1 MRKNKSVPIQALI
14 IAGSLSLTLS
24 GCSQNI
30 TAYPENN
37 TSASTEASQN
47 EEMPVQ
53 NSEIKE
59 TEDETSVEVSEATS
73 ESEVVETIKSENTEE
88 ATDPLTDTQH
98 NSINMLNYLTVL
110 TQEIN
115 SSKNSKLYLEQ
126 AYSSIV
132 NNTYPN
138 AIDDRTLGELN
149 ALLDTL
155 EGYRMVAEKR
165 ERLEYIYEQNK
176 AQALRDAVPNPLGL
190 ISTVQS
196 FSLAKMVASVAYMT
210 VDSVTSYQTSAAQAD
225 LQYLQDGWA
234 LDDEDAEFLH
244 NQRKST
250 FSYMVKTVN
259 ENKLP
264 GELAL
269 TEESV
274 DTFVDWKNNQNV
286 VARIRFL
293 ESNQNTYMAF
303 GGYWLTLAQSYY
315 ENQDYE
321 KCLDAIKSYEDL
333 EICIFRKDYDYA
345 EVLPYAIAAS
355 EEVLSGSDYIS
366 NIEHYAEN
374 IINNT
379 GNDQWS
385 LRYIAAQAYIE
396 LYSKTNDDT
405 YLRKAYDIALDN
417 VNNLVSKQYSMN
429 ETFLAEVVEVKAEK
443 GDTSEKKDEI
453 KKYNKMLKEERK
465 AELSPVY
472 EPLMLNCDLLFSLA
486 EELKLPE
493 KETLQIEQILH
504 ENSEP
509 LFLVNELDNLY
520 TFSPNDIDT
529 SEIDMSFDGEELVI
543 PAKYVSDDT
552 KITVTIKGKNTL
564 ETIDDWKLTKVTRKT
579 EGDIDTFKAMYS
591 SETAKKF
598 KYSGNM
604 EIDIEINAKP
614 DSAAE
619 NLHFKY
625 NTELQKRWGIIPDKL
640 TYQRTE
646 K

>member
-47 EEMPVQ
+47 EEMPAQ
-53 NSEIKE
+53 NSEVKE
-59 TEDETSVEVSEATS
+59 TEDETSIEVSEATS
-73 ESEVVETIKSENTEE
+73 ESEVVETIESENTEE
-88 ATDPLTDTQH
+88 ATVSLTDTQH

-210 VDSVTSYQTSAAQAD
+210 VDSVTSYQTSSAQAD

-250 FSYMVKTVN
+250 FSYIVKTVN

-274 DTFVDWKNNQNV
+274 DTFVEWKNNQNV

-333 EICIFRKDYDYA
+333 EICIFRKNYDYA

-355 EEVLSGSDYIS
+355 EEVLAGSDYIS
-366 NIEHYAEN
+366 NLEHYAEN

-396 LYSKTNDDT
+396 LYAKTNDDA

-465 AELSPVY
+465 TELPPVY

-529 SEIDMSFDGEELVI
+529 SEIDMSFDGEKLVI

-604 EIDIEINAKP
+604 EVDIEINAKP

-619 NLHFKY
+619 SLHFKY

-640 TYQRTE
+640 TYQRIE

>member
-47 EEMPVQ
+47 EEMPAQ
-53 NSEIKE
+53 NSEAKE
-59 TEDETSVEVSEATS
+59 TEDETSVEVSGATS
-73 ESEVVETIKSENTEE
+73 ESEIVETIESDNTEE
-88 ATDPLTDTQH
+88 ATDLLTDTQH

-210 VDSVTSYQTSAAQAD
+210 VDSVTSYQTSSAQAD

-269 TEESV
+269 TEASV

-345 EVLPYAIAAS
+345 EALPYAIAAS

-366 NIEHYAEN
+366 NLEHYAEN

-396 LYSKTNDDT
+396 LYAKTNDDA

-429 ETFLAEVVEVKAEK
+429 ETFLAEVEEVKAEK

-453 KKYNKMLKEERK
+453 KKYNKMLKKERK
-465 AELSPVY
+465 TELPPVY

-529 SEIDMSFDGEELVI
+529 SEIDMSFDGVELVI
-543 PAKYVSDDT
+543 PAKYISDDT

-614 DSAAE
+614 DFAAE
-619 NLHFKY
+619 SLHFKY

-640 TYQRTE
+640 TYQRIE